1 MNHNELAEKLKEGPA
16 VFGVIGLGYV
26 GLPLAL
32 EFAEA
37 GIRVVGFDI
46 DPAKVEFLARGE
58 SYIKQIPAGRIK
70 PFVDSGLFTAT
81 GDLNRLGEVDVI
93 AICVPTPLDDHRQP
107 DLSFVEGTSRDV
119 AGRLKEGQVVILEST
134 TYPGTTREVVLPI
147 LEEGSGLKG
156 GSDFFLAFSPER
168 EDPGNREYRTR
179 TIPKVIGALT
189 PAGLDLAKGFYDRVF
204 ERTVPVSSLEV
215 AEMTKIFEN
224 TFRAVNIALV
234 NELKMLA
241 LRMGVNLHEV
251 IDAATTKPFGFM
263 PFRPGPGL
271 GGHCIPI
278 DPFYLTWKAHEY
290 EFSTRFIE
298 LAGEINTGMPRF
310 VVERTAEA
318 LNHAGKPLRGS
329 KILVLGISYK
339 PDIDDMRESPAVP
352 VIEGLLARGAQVDY
366 HDPYIPKMPAT
377 RQTDLRLE
385 SIPLEDYSALAAY
398 DAVVVVTDHSAYDF
412 REVVRRATLVVDTR
426 NATAGIPDGGK
437 VWLA

>member
-1 MNHNELAEKLKEGPA
+1 MNHNELARKLKEGPA

-46 DPAKVEFLARGE
+46 DPTKVEFLRKGE
-58 SYIKQIPAGRIK
+58 SYIQQIPAGRIK
-70 PFVDSGLFTAT
+70 PYVDGGLLTAT
-81 GDLNRLGEVDVI
+81 GDLDRLGEVDVI
-93 AICVPTPLDDHRQP
+93 AICVPTPLDGHRQP
-107 DLSFVEGTSRDV
+107 DLSFVETTSRDV
-119 AGRLKEGQVVILEST
+119 AGRLKKGQVVILEST

-147 LEEGSGLKG
+147 LEKGSGLKG
-156 GSDFFLAFSPER
+156 GTDFFLAFSPER
-168 EDPGNREYRTR
+168 EDPGNKDYRTR

-189 PAGLDLAKGFYDRVF
+189 PAGLDLVKVFYGRVF
-204 ERTVPVSSLEV
+204 EQTVPVSSLEV

-251 IDAATTKPFGFM
+251 IDAASTKPFGFM

-318 LNHAGKPLRGS
+318 LNHAGKPLQGS
-329 KILVLGISYK
+329 KILILGISYK

-352 VIEGLLARGAQVDY
+352 VMEGLLERGAKVDY
-366 HDPYIPKMPAT
+366 HDPYIKKMPAT
-377 RQTDLRLE
+377 RQTELRLQ
-385 SIPLEDYSALAAY
+385 SIPLKDYAELKAY
-398 DAVVVVTDHSAYDF
+398 DAVVIVTNHSDYDY
-412 REVVRRATLVVDTR
+412 REVVRCAALVVDTR
-426 NATAGIPDGGK
+426 NATAGIPNDGN

>member
-1 MNHNELAEKLKEGPA
+1 MNVTELSQKLKEGPA

-32 EFAEA
+32 EFTES
-37 GIRVVGFDI
+37 GIPVLGFDI
-46 DPAKVEFLARGE
+46 DRAKVELLNKGE
-58 SYIKQIPAGRIK
+58 TYIKQIPAERIK
-70 PFVDSGLFTAT
+70 GYVDGGLLRAT
-81 GDLNRLGEVDVI
+81 SDFNLLKEVDVI
-93 AICVPTPLDDHRQP
+93 AICVPTPLDSHRQP
-107 DLSFVEGTSRDV
+107 DLSFIEDTCEEI
-119 AGRLKEGQVVILEST
+119 AKRLKEGQVVVLEST
-134 TYPGTTREVVLPI
+134 TFPGTTREVVLPI

-156 GSDFFLAFSPER
+156 GSDFFVAFSPER
-168 EDPGNREYRTR
+168 EDPGNSEYRTR

-189 PAGLDLAKGFYDRVF
+189 HNGLELIKGFYDRVF
-204 ERTVPVSSLEV
+204 EQTVPVSSLEV
-215 AEMTKIFEN
+215 AELTKIFEN

-241 LRMGVNLHEV
+241 LRMGLNLHEV
-251 IDAATTKPFGFM
+251 IDAASTKPFGFM

-298 LAGEINTGMPRF
+298 LAGEINSGMPRF

-318 LNHAGKPLRGS
+318 LNDIGKPTKGS
-329 KILVLGISYK
+329 TILILGISYK
-339 PDIDDMRESPAVP
+339 PDIDDMRQSPAVP
-352 VIEGLLARGAQVDY
+352 IMEGLLSRGALVEY
-366 HDPYIPKMPAT
+366 HDPHIGKMPST

-385 SIPLEDYSALAAY
+385 SILLRDYSELENY
-398 DAVVVVTDHSAYDF
+398 DAVVIVTNHSTYDYD
-412 REVVRRATLVVDTR
+412 EVVRRAPLVIDTR
-426 NATAGIPDGGK
+426 NATAGVQQRGN

>member
-1 MNHNELAEKLKEGPA
+1 MNHNELARKLTEGPA

-37 GIRVVGFDI
+37 GIRVLGFDI
-46 DPAKVEFLARGE
+46 DPSKVERLRQGE
-58 SYIKQIPAGRIK
+58 SYIQQIPAGRIK
-70 PFVDSGLFTAT
+70 PFVDSGIFEAT
-81 GDLNRLGEVDVI
+81 GDLDRLAEVDVI
-93 AICVPTPLDDHRQP
+93 AICVPTPLDGHRQP
-107 DLSFVEGTSRDV
+107 DLSFVEITARDT
-119 AGRLKEGQVVILEST
+119 ARRLKRGQVVILEST

-147 LEEGSGLKG
+147 LEQGSGLKG
-156 GSDFFLAFSPER
+156 GTDFFLAFSPER
-168 EDPGNREYRTR
+168 EDPGNKDYRTR

-189 PAGLDLAKGFYDRVF
+189 PAGLELAKGFYDRV
-204 ERTVPVSSLEV
+204 
-215 AEMTKIFEN
+215 FEN

-251 IDAATTKPFGFM
+251 IDAASTKPFGFM

-329 KILVLGISYK
+329 KILILGISYK

-352 VIEGLLARGAQVDY
+352 VMEGLLARGAKVDY
-366 HDPYIPKMPAT
+366 HDPHIPKMPAT
-377 RQTDLRLE
+377 RQTELRLE
-385 SIPLEDYSALAAY
+385 SIALKDYSALAAY
-398 DAVVVVTDHSAYDF
+398 DAVVVVTNHSSYDY
-412 REVVRRATLVVDTR
+412 REVVRRAALVVDTR
-426 NATAGIPDGGK
+426 NATAGIPNDGN

>member
-1 MNHNELAEKLKEGPA
+1 MNHNELAKKLTEGPA

-46 DPAKVEFLARGE
+46 DPAKVAYLRKGE
-58 SYIKQIPAGRIK
+58 SYIRQIPASRIK
-70 PFVDSGLFTAT
+70 PFVDGGLLEAT
-81 GDLNRLGEVDVI
+81 GDLDRLGEVDVI
-93 AICVPTPLDDHRQP
+93 AICVPTPLDGHRQP
-107 DLSFVEGTSRDV
+107 DLSFVEITSRDT
-119 AGRLKEGQVVILEST
+119 ARRLKKGQVVILEST

-156 GSDFFLAFSPER
+156 GTDFFLAFSPER
-168 EDPGNREYRTR
+168 EDPGNKDYRTR

-189 PAGLDLAKGFYDRVF
+189 PAGLELAKGFYDRVF

-251 IDAATTKPFGFM
+251 IDAASTKPFGFM

-329 KILVLGISYK
+329 KILILGISYK

-352 VIEGLLARGAQVDY
+352 VMEGLLARGAKVDY
-366 HDPYIPKMPAT
+366 HDPYIAKMPAT

-385 SIPLEDYSALAAY
+385 SIPLKDYSELKAY
-398 DAVVVVTDHSAYDF
+398 DAVVIVTNHSDYNY
-412 REVVRRATLVVDTR
+412 REVVRNAALVVDTR
-426 NATAGIPDGGK
+426 NATAGIPDDGN

>member
-1 MNHNELAEKLKEGPA
+1 MNHNELARKLKEGPA

-46 DPAKVEFLARGE
+46 DPVKVAFLRKGD
-58 SYIKQIPAGRIK
+58 SYIQQIPAGRIK
-70 PFVDSGLFTAT
+70 PYVDGGLFEAT
-81 GDLNRLGEVDVI
+81 GDLDRLGEVDVI
-93 AICVPTPLDDHRQP
+93 AICVPTPLDGHRQP
-107 DLSFVEGTSRDV
+107 DLSFVEATSRDV
-119 AGRLKEGQVVILEST
+119 ASRLKKGQVVILEST

-168 EDPGNREYRTR
+168 EDPGNKDYRTR
-179 TIPKVIGALT
+179 TIPKVIGAMT
-189 PAGLDLAKGFYDRVF
+189 PAGLNLVKVFYDRVF
-204 ERTVPVSSLEV
+204 EQTVPVSSLEV

-251 IDAATTKPFGFM
+251 IDAASTKPFGFM

-318 LNHAGKPLRGS
+318 LNRAGKPLRGS
-329 KILVLGISYK
+329 KILILGISYK

-352 VIEGLLARGAQVDY
+352 VMEGLLERGAKVDY
-366 HDPYIPKMPAT
+366 HDPYIGKMPAT

-385 SIPLEDYSALAAY
+385 SIPLKDYAELEAY
-398 DAVVVVTDHSAYDF
+398 DAVVIVTNHSDYDY

-426 NATAGIPDGGK
+426 NATAGIPNGGS

>member
-1 MNHNELAEKLKEGPA
+1 MDIDELAKKLKEGPA
-16 VFGVIGLGYV
+16 VLGVIGLGYV

-37 GIRVVGFDI
+37 GVRTLGFDV
-46 DPAKVEFLARGE
+46 DPEKVQLLNRGE
-58 SYIKQIPAGRIK
+58 SYIEQIPAGRIEEHIDRG
-70 PFVDSGLFTAT
+70 FFEAT
-81 GDLNRLGEVDVI
+81 TDLDRLKETDVI

-107 DLSFVEGTSRDV
+107 DLSFVEGTCREI
-119 AGRLKEGQVVILEST
+119 AARLKKGQAVILEST

-147 LEEGSGLKG
+147 LEGGSGLKG
-156 GSDFFLAFSPER
+156 GVDFFVAFSPER
-168 EDPGNREYRTR
+168 EDPGNRVHRTR
-179 TIPKVIGALT
+179 VIPKVIGALT
-189 PAGLDLAKGFYDRVF
+189 PKGLDLVKGFYDRVF
-204 ERTVPVSSLEV
+204 EETVPVSSLEV
-215 AEMTKIFEN
+215 AELTKIFEN

-241 LRMGVNLHEV
+241 LRMGINFNEV
-251 IDAATTKPFGFM
+251 IDAASTKPFGFM

-318 LNHAGKPLRGS
+318 LNHFGKPVKGS
-329 KILVLGISYK
+329 KILILGISYK

-352 VIEGLLARGAQVDY
+352 IMEGLVKRGASVAY
-366 HDPYIPKMPAT
+366 HDPHIRKMPAT
-377 RQTDLRLE
+377 RQTDLRQE
-385 SIPLEDYSALAAY
+385 SIALRDYAELEGF
-398 DAVVVVTDHSAYDF
+398 DAVVIVTDHSTYDY
-412 REVVRRATLVVDTR
+412 EKVVRRAPLVIDTR
-426 NATAGIPDGGK
+426 NATAGIPNDGN

>member
-1 MNHNELAEKLKEGPA
+1 MNHNELVKKLTGGPA

-46 DPAKVEFLARGE
+46 DPSKVEFLRKGE
-58 SYIKQIPAGRIK
+58 SYIQQIPAGRIK
-70 PFVDSGLFTAT
+70 PYVDGGLLDAT
-81 GDLNRLGEVDVI
+81 DDLDRLGEVDVI

-107 DLSFVEGTSRDV
+107 DLSFIEATSRDV
-119 AGRLKEGQVVILEST
+119 ARRLGKGQVVILEST

-168 EDPGNREYRTR
+168 EDPGNKEYRTR

-189 PAGLDLAKGFYDRVF
+189 PAGLDLVKGFYDRVF
-204 ERTVPVSSLEV
+204 EQTVPVSSLEV

-251 IDAATTKPFGFM
+251 IDAASTKPFGFM

-329 KILVLGISYK
+329 KILILGISYK

-352 VIEGLLARGAQVDY
+352 VMEGLLKRGAEVDY
-366 HDPYIPKMPAT
+366 HDPYIRKMPAT
-377 RQTDLRLE
+377 RQTKLRLE
-385 SIPLEDYSALAAY
+385 SIPLKNYSELAAY
-398 DAVVVVTDHSAYDF
+398 DAVVVVTNHSAYDY
-412 REVVRRATLVVDTR
+412 REVVRRAALVVDTR
-426 NATAGIPDGGK
+426 NATAGIPNDGN